1 MRLDE
6 VHLVTK
12 QLLRSTNAE
21 VSKIEALL
29 ETRFPPGFRKW
40 MTTLGAGV
48 LCDWVRVYRLP
59 DLLLLIVEARA
70 RWREYDFWPQG
81 HDVLAREAV
90 WGSIVVAD
98 TLDGDEAVFHPSNPA
113 GLYLLPRH
121 EARIHRIG
129 ARFED
134 GLEWLCTS
142 GVVSEPVSR
151 LYFEPFP
158 PRPDA
163 RETTQLVE
171 T

>member
-98 TLDGDEAVFHPSNPA
+98 TLDGDEAVFHPSNRCGCCAAMTATGCVRSWSMASPWSTWSPRARSPA
-113 GLYLLPRH
+113 
-121 EARIHRIG
+121 
-129 ARFED
+129 
-134 GLEWLCTS
+134 WT
-142 GVVSEPVSR
+142 
-151 LYFEPFP
+151 
-158 PRPDA
+158 
-163 RETTQLVE
+163 
-171 T
+171 